1 MSPSRSSGPGR
12 DRGEVKASWGSDGGV
27 RIVPIPVSGTHW
39 SRRAL
44 RSLFTDFR
52 PDIIQ
57 IEEEP
62 WTPVA
67 HTATGQA
74 SALRL
79 PVSLF
84 TLESLARNYSLMEG
98 LPAQTHPAPGSCLDR
113 REPVGREAWSQRSA
127 PKCR

>member
-1 MSPSRSSGPGR
+1 L
-12 DRGEVKASWGSDGGV
+12 
-27 RIVPIPVSGTHW
+27 

-74 SALRL
+74 SALAS
-79 PVSLF
+79 VSLF

-98 LPAQTHPAPGSCLDR
+98 PGANAPCAGFV
-113 REPVGREAWSQRSA
+113 P
-127 PKCR
+127 